1 MTAVTELAVVNL
13 RKCTRFGAVAIRCW
27 RSSRKHLYR
36 HRRADAFR
44 GHVVSCMRQSASCS
58 AIKEVSNAMSRT
70 QRGSGTTSNF
80 ARRRFGHLQ
89 FGSRQGLRMPQATTA
104 TTTTA
109 DGLGLGLWSLHLKIH
124 GYTARARA
132 PALANPKYPWSR
144 TSSDPRVRNSR
155 NAAMCHR
162 AVTVSHSPGHHPET
176 ERPNAT
182 ARLARVRLSFAAL
195 RYHCSQRL
203 AFGNGGT
210 PAVKA
215 SRPEFEFSENAGR
228 FLPEGP
234 EAYGAAQGLA

>member
-1 MTAVTELAVVNL
+1 MNL

-132 PALANPKYPWSR
+132 CSGKSQVSMVKDVIGSAGAQL
-144 TSSDPRVRNSR
+144 TQCRNVPLS
-155 NAAMCHR
+155 
-162 AVTVSHSPGHHPET
+162 SHSQSQS
-176 ERPNAT
+176 RP
-182 ARLARVRLSFAAL
+182 SP
-195 RYHCSQRL
+195 
-203 AFGNGGT
+203 GNG
-210 PAVKA
+210 A
-215 SRPEFEFSENAGR
+215 SKCNCQTRPRSSKLRGSEIPLLSEAGLWQWR
-228 FLPEGP
+228 NTRG
-234 EAYGAAQGLA
+234 